1 MTEIPMPGDAMTPPS
16 GERPLGVA
24 ILAVLNWLQA
34 LLIIAGGVIV
44 LALPFFGV
52 ILGAIAILIGLFLF
66 YIGLGLWNMRGW
78 AWMWAMLINILGLI
92 INFVG
97 QQWIALVVNIIIIVY
112 LNAPDIRRVFR

>member
-16 GERPLGVA
+16 GERPLGVM

-34 LLIIAGGVIV
+34 LLIIGLGVI
-44 LALPFFGV
+44 LFAIPFFGAV
-52 ILGAIAILIGLFLF
+52 LGVIAILIGLFFF

-78 AWMWAMLINILGLI
+78 AWMWAMLLNIVGAI
-92 INFVG
+92 INLFG
-97 QQWIALVVNIIIIVY
+97 AGWIGLVVNIIIILY

>member
-1 MTEIPMPGDAMTPPS
+1 MTEIPMPGDAMTQPT

-34 LLIIAGGVIV
+34 LLLLVGGVIV

-52 ILGAIAILIGLFLF
+52 VLGAVAILVGLFLF

-78 AWMWAMLINILGLI
+78 AWMWAMLVNILGLI
-92 INFVG
+92 INFAG
-97 QQWIALVVNIIIIVY
+97 SQWIALAINIIIIVY